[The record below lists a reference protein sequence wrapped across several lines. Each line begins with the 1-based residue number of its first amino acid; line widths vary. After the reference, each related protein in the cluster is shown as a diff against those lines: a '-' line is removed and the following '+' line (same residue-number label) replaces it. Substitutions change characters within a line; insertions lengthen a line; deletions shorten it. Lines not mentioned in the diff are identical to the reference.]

1 MPKVR
6 HLKMAAKKLK
16 RKNLAK
22 NFNYFNVRIGL
33 GVFCLVA
40 IVGFLT
46 VAGRTLAQTWVE
58 PTQSP
63 PLGNVAAPIW
73 NQNASSQTGTF
84 WINGTGQLDT
94 ALAVGSS
101 PTSPSC
107 TGTKLCGVVADTGA
121 GVLGQSNGS
130 GKGVIGIGAMGV
142 WAQGVYI
149 ASAGSPI
156 GVFGTANAAA
166 GYSAAGVWGQSSGAN
181 GVGVEGTNYTGGYGV
196 WGSTGNG
203 GLAIYGTSNGSGYA
217 GYFSGAVNV
226 TGALTQNGV
235 AVCLS
240 NGTNCGSGGGGGG
253 SITSISGSSP
263 IVVSPTTGAVVISCP
278 TCANGAGTLNY
289 LTKYTS
295 NGSTLGNSMIY
306 DNGTGVAIGG
316 TTVTGRLTITGDS
329 STNTV
334 VRISS
339 GSAVVGLSVSS
350 TINGYVNG
358 FNPAAISTW
367 ADGDG
372 VYGYSA
378 NPALGSALVG
388 EVGGSLGTSQI
399 TGAGVFGFGYSNGFT
414 GYGVYGYGQT
424 TSGSPSYG
432 VYARATSSS
441 TGAAYGMYSNVTATY
456 YNSPVY
462 GVYSVVSGGSSTT
475 QWGFYTP
482 NNAYIGNIL
491 QVGGTIYAPWGNI
504 ISIPGYAHISVL
516 SNSWDGYG
524 GDYVQLNAAG
534 NGNDVGYVRMYGPS
548 GWTVFSGNIDVRGG
562 FELDSTGT
570 RDSTAVRVFDNG
582 GNLYLQ
588 YGSGGYTI
596 FRNNV
601 GGWVGYVI
609 GDGFHNGSDERLKK
623 DIVDL
628 GDMNGLA
635 AIDQLRPVTY
645 YWRDEANG
653 TGQELGFIAQEVQ
666 KLFPQVVSNGPDGM
680 LGLNYSALVVPM
692 VKSIQEQQKEIE
704 DLQKQID
711 DLKARL
717 NK

>member
-1 MPKVR
+1 
-6 HLKMAAKKLK
+6 
-16 RKNLAK
+16 
-22 NFNYFNVRIGL
+22 
-33 GVFCLVA
+33 
-40 IVGFLT
+40 
-46 VAGRTLAQTWVE
+46 
-58 PTQSP
+58 
-63 PLGNVAAPIW
+63 
-73 NQNASSQTGTF
+73 
-84 WINGTGQLDT
+84 
-94 ALAVGSS
+94 
-101 PTSPSC
+101 
-107 TGTKLCGVVADTGA
+107 
-121 GVLGQSNGS
+121 
-130 GKGVIGIGAMGV
+130 
-142 WAQGVYI
+142 
-149 ASAGSPI
+149 
-156 GVFGTANAAA
+156 
-166 GYSAAGVWGQSSGAN
+166 
-181 GVGVEGTNYTGGYGV
+181 
-196 WGSTGNG
+196 
-203 GLAIYGTSNGSGYA
+203 
-217 GYFSGAVNV
+217 
-226 TGALTQNGV
+226 
-235 AVCLS
+235 
-240 NGTNCGSGGGGGG
+240 
-253 SITSISGSSP
+253 
-263 IVVSPTTGAVVISCP
+263 
-278 TCANGAGTLNY
+278 
-289 LTKYTS
+289 
-295 NGSTLGNSMIY
+295 MIY

-329 STNTV
+329 STNSV
-334 VRISS
+334 VRISTAS
-339 GSAVVGLSVSS
+339 GVVGLSVSS

-441 TGAAYGMYSNVTATY
+441 TGAAYGMYSNVTATF
-456 YNSPVY
+456 YNAPVF
-462 GVYSVVSGGSSTT
+462 GVYSAVSGGSSTS

-516 SNSWDGYG
+516 SNNWDSYG

-570 RDSTAVRVFDNG
+570 RDSTAVRVFDNAN
-582 GNLYLQ
+582 NLYLQ
-588 YGSGGYTI
+588 SGSGNWII
-596 FRNNV
+596 FRNRLAANIMTLDSAGNLAIAGAYGYSDLRMKKNV
-601 GGWVGYVI
+601 EDITGATALDLVG
-609 GDGFHNGSDERLKK
+609 RLK
-623 DIVDL
+623 
-628 GDMNGLA
+628 
-635 AIDQLRPVTY
+635 PVTFNWKDPEKGGGLQY
-645 YWRDEANG
+645 G
-653 TGQELGFIAQEVQ
+653 LIAQDVQ
-666 KLFPQVVSNGPDGM
+666 KILPGLIMTDPNGM
-680 LGLNYSALVVPM
+680 LGLNYSGLIAPM